1 MKMVNNKTLPKPF
14 DLLRSTFCLQLST
27 FYFLASTFYPL
38 LSTFCLVFLPATFIQ
53 HYLHLLKAVYAMT
66 GGAPGNR
73 SHYRARPGGVA
84 TESGCGPGPAAHSG
98 PAAYP
103 GKHTSLQR
111 QSALRDIEASFAFG
125 NVPFTV

>member
-1 MKMVNNKTLPKPF
+1 MKMVNNKNLPKSFYVLPSAF
-14 DLLRSTFCLQLST
+14 NFLPST
-27 FYFLASTFYPL
+27 FYLL
-38 LSTFCLVFLPATFIQ
+38 LSTFCLVPLPATFIQ

-73 SHYRARPGGVA
+73 SHYRARLGGVA